1 MSDEPEK
8 TDDRKFVLYAVR
20 KDRPGP
26 LIQISL
32 PWERLME
39 DVVFPF
45 DEGEMFF
52 IDGAAVKSTDLD
64 RLKILMQ
71 SPGFNADFA
80 RLNWNMRTAPAKDKE
95 IYARQYS
102 VLFEAILRNQCEDVT
117 SQVIKAYKTAI
128 KPSLKDY
135 LPKKQF
141 LLESAVKIFIEG
153 MKLLPIKQ

>member
-8 TDDRKFVLYAVR
+8 TDDRKFSLYAVR
-20 KDRPGP
+20 RDNPGP
-26 LIQISL
+26 LIQINL

-45 DEGEMFF
+45 DGGEMFF

-64 RLKILMQ
+64 RLKILLQ
-71 SPGFNADFA
+71 GPGFSNEFA
-80 RLNWNMRTAPAKDKE
+80 LLNRSLRMGEAKSKE
-95 IYARQYS
+95 MHAKQYPTF
-102 VLFEAILRNQCEDVT
+102 FEAILRNRCEDVT
-117 SQVIKAYKTAI
+117 SQVIKAYRTAI

-135 LPKKQF
+135 IPKKEL

-153 MKLLPIKQ
+153 IKLLPNK

>member
-80 RLNWNMRTAPAKDKE
+80 RLN
-95 IYARQYS
+95 
-102 VLFEAILRNQCEDVT
+102 
-117 SQVIKAYKTAI
+117 
-128 KPSLKDY
+128 
-135 LPKKQF
+135 
-141 LLESAVKIFIEG
+141 
-153 MKLLPIKQ
+153 